1 MFDGIPADKIR
12 NRPVIEIPRP
22 RPLLDKD
29 GKIIFRDKKP
39 QFDIKSER
47 VDYEIGKQSTITVEF
62 SERFII
68 GKERAK
74 ISELATLFYLANT
87 TEWAKIEVLVDGK
100 NKPILN
106 GAGNSQAVIARYGNR
121 SASRTIE
128 EITEA
133 VELSYSAVHKALRAW
148 ESRKVM
154 WKIET
159 RRRPKTGR
167 VEVGRPT
174 DLVRYE
180 FDPLCVWNGFIWI
193 RNGYSLFLQG
203 PIEVVG

>member
-1 MFDGIPADKIR
+1 MFGGIPADKIR

-29 GKIIFRDKKP
+29 GNIIFRDKRP
-39 QFDIKSER
+39 QFDISSDR
-47 VDYEIGKQSTITVEF
+47 IDYEIGKQSTITVNF
-62 SERFII
+62 SERFIV

-74 ISELATLFYLANT
+74 ISELAALFYLANT
-87 TEWAKIEVLVDGK
+87 TEWANVEVLVDGK

-106 GAGNSQAVIARYGNR
+106 EAGNSQAVIARYGNR

-133 VELSYSAVHKALRAW
+133 VELSYSAVHKALKAW

-159 RRRPKTGR
+159 RRRPKTYRG
-167 VEVGRPT
+167 EAGRPSE
-174 DLVRYE
+174 LIRYE
-180 FDPLCVWNGFIWI
+180 FDPLYVWNGFIWI

-203 PIEVVG
+203 PIEIVG